1 MKKVHVRRHAP
12 KHATGDLTEE
22 GRKLALELRK
32 ELKKFD
38 IIISSDKPRA
48 IETAQL
54 LTGLV
59 PEIDKRAGT
68 PKFTPEQ
75 EHELHELGEKHQFG
89 IAGVILDTPHYRVMV
104 KAQGESLAELVRETL
119 QKLPENGSALII
131 SHDGVMVAAERI
143 LRSLPL
149 NKAEKT
155 YKPLQGF
162 EVSENLQ
169 VIDLE

>member
-59 PEIDKRAGT
+59 PEIDKR
-68 PKFTPEQ
+68 PVHQ
-75 EHELHELGEKHQFG
+75 NLHQ
-89 IAGVILDTPHYRVMV
+89 
-104 KAQGESLAELVRETL
+104 
-119 QKLPENGSALII
+119 
-131 SHDGVMVAAERI
+131 
-143 LRSLPL
+143 
-149 NKAEKT
+149 NKNT
-155 YKPLQGF
+155 NF
-162 EVSENLQ
+162 MN
-169 VIDLE
+169 